1 MKIIVIG
8 GGQVGGTLVGQ
19 LSQENHDITLIDID
33 MHKVRKLTEEYDVM
47 GVCGSGISVKTLEE
61 AGVPDADIVIA
72 VTETDEVNLLCAVMA
87 KKISDAHTIARV
99 RNPILSGETE
109 FIRKQLGISMI
120 INPDLATAR
129 EIRQLIKYP
138 SAISID
144 SFAGGLVYLIKLKL
158 RKDCVIDGVQ
168 IKDISSKT
176 GCEMLVCAVERGE
189 NVIIPYGS
197 TCLMAGD
204 NISVIVDKSKIKDTL
219 KKLGYEH
226 REVKNVM
233 IVGGKRIGYYTAE
246 ALDREGLNVKIIEN
260 NRERCEELDEL
271 LPHVT
276 IINGDATDKQLLSAE
291 GIKNADAFIAA
302 TGIDE
307 ENIFLTMFAREMS
320 DAKCVSKVDRL
331 AFDNILDKLDIDS
344 VVYPNFIT
352 ADYIMQ
358 YVRSIQNFAGNSV
371 ATLYRLIGNK
381 VEALEFNVHENSPVI
396 NKPLREL
403 ELKKDLLV
411 CSINRGGK
419 VIVPGGNDC
428 IEKGDSV
435 VIVTLQ
441 TGLSDVRD
449 ILRD

>member
-8 GGQVGGTLVGQ
+8 GGQVGSTLVGQ
-19 LSQENHDITLIDID
+19 LSQENHDITLVDTD
-33 MHKVRKLTEEYDVM
+33 MQKVRKLTGEYDVM
-47 GVCGSGISVKTLEE
+47 GVCGSGISVETLEE
-61 AGVPDADIVIA
+61 AGVRESDIIIA
-72 VTETDEVNLLCAVMA
+72 VTESDEVNLLCSVMA
-87 KKISDAHTIARV
+87 KKISKAHTIARV
-99 RNPILSGETE
+99 RNPVLSGETE

-129 EIRQLIKYP
+129 EICQLIKYP
-138 SAISID
+138 SAMSID
-144 SFAGGLVYLIKLKL
+144 NFAGGLVHLVKLRL
-158 RKDCVIDGVQ
+158 RKDCVLDGLQ
-168 IKDISSKT
+168 IKDITAKT

-204 NISVIVDKSKIKDTL
+204 NISVIVDKSKIKDIF

-226 REVKNVM
+226 RDVKNVM
-233 IVGGKRIGYYTAE
+233 IIGGKRIGYYTAS
-246 ALDREGLNVKIIEN
+246 ALDKDGFSVKIIEQD
-260 NRERCEELDEL
+260 RERCEELDEL
-271 LPHVT
+271 LPNVC
-276 IINGDATDKQLLSAE
+276 IINGDGTDKQLLSSE
-291 GIKNADAFIAA
+291 GIRNSDAFIAA

-307 ENIFLTMFAREMS
+307 ENVFLTMFAREMS

-396 NKPLREL
+396 DKPLREL
-403 ELKKDLLV
+403 KLKKDLLI
-411 CSINRGGK
+411 CSITRDGK

-435 VIVTLQ
+435 VIVTLR
-441 TGLSDVRD
+441 TGLSDIRD

>member
-1 MKIIVIG
+1 
-8 GGQVGGTLVGQ
+8 
-19 LSQENHDITLIDID
+19 
-33 MHKVRKLTEEYDVM
+33 
-47 GVCGSGISVKTLEE
+47 
-61 AGVPDADIVIA
+61 
-72 VTETDEVNLLCAVMA
+72 
-87 KKISDAHTIARV
+87 
-99 RNPILSGETE
+99 
-109 FIRKQLGISMI
+109 
-120 INPDLATAR
+120 
-129 EIRQLIKYP
+129 
-138 SAISID
+138 
-144 SFAGGLVYLIKLKL
+144 
-158 RKDCVIDGVQ
+158 
-168 IKDISSKT
+168 
-176 GCEMLVCAVERGE
+176 MLVCAVERGE

-441 TGLSDVRD
+441 TGLSDIRD